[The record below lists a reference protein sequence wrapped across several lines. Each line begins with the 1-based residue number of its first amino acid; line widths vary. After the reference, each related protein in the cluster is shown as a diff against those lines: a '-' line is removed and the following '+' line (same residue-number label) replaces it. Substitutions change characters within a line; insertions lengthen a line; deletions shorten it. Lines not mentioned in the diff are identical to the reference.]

1 MYFPYGNIIILSTSH
16 ARVEYISVKN
26 HAIETI
32 GQWGKRHPDPISR
45 FTTIHFAD
53 RPTDRQTSRMGMMHH
68 VVAVVRI
75 AAAIIS
81 L

>member
-1 MYFPYGNIIILSTSH
+1 MASNYLIESSLDRFNQLTFSNLLYKPCINHLEDVSM
-16 ARVEYISVKN
+16 IS
-26 HAIETI
+26 ETQMSKI
-32 GQWGKRHPDPISR
+32 
-45 FTTIHFAD
+45 
-53 RPTDRQTSRMGMMHH
+53 TSRMGMMHH